1 MLKVEKLQSKLTE
14 SNSSAIEMR
23 KTIEEKLAVITSL
36 SEETKM
42 LATENDQLKSQIS
55 DKTSILEQL
64 KKTLKETGNELK
76 TVESKLKEFENLSR
90 HHADEINKKEN
101 ELAQVTKEKEVV
113 EDLLASTKEEIQ
125 LLKFLTFRKLLE
137 KELANLQKEHDV
149 FRLSNSI
156 LEVEFTT
163 LRRSSNSAEEIISN
177 QRKDIGDLKLKMAQ
191 FDQVQDLLTD
201 SALKITE
208 LEEKMTMAANTEYEL
223 KHLRNEYA
231 TLEVR
236 FFLSLVLICSIISS
250 RQLHCKT
257 QRESALCALKEA
269 SLALEKKSKAE
280 EQCVAYKAQLD
291 SACSRIQELE
301 NQVKGVMKLKSE
313 VNDLKLEN
321 AEHANSISTLNKNL
335 DDFKARYTS
344 IMNEHQTVLKEK
356 MEIGTQLAEAEYK
369 ITGLQEKLIS
379 LENRLKENKEL
390 LAELQSVKAVVKDL
404 ESRAP
409 VSQPNFD
416 VEWVRQENA
425 RLTDHS
431 SHLSEKL
438 DSAIKE
444 TENLRRVIKESS
456 SEKDVLLKET
466 DQLRLKL
473 QELETAR
480 NTDHV
485 KEDLMEK
492 LEESQKELE
501 EANAKVVNLTAQVNS
516 LEDFLKKN
524 EKRVEFATFSEYKA
538 VGPTAV
544 DTSPVRDT
552 IYSRPATTNRTP
564 RRTRCGR
571 VVKHPT
577 RPDM

>member
-231 TLEVR
+231 TLE
-236 FFLSLVLICSIISS
+236 
-250 RQLHCKT
+250 T